1 MKKSLQ
7 MKSYKPLL
15 KRKIR
20 GQLFLPGLLL
30 LLLAKLSG
38 ANAAGVQEMLNQ
50 RISISVSN
58 EKIET
63 VVSRLEQS
71 AKVRF
76 LYSREIIQSKRKVS
90 FTASE
95 QPLSKVLDGILE
107 PLNLKYEVAGDKI
120 ILKRQPA
127 AQEAEVQPAS
137 SVTTNTTAT
146 ADISVSGKI
155 TDDTGSPLPGVS
167 ILIKGTSK
175 GATTNSD
182 GSYNVEV
189 VSGDAVLVISFVGY
203 VSQEIQ
209 VGTRSVID
217 VQLLVDDKALEE
229 VVVVGY
235 GVQKKANLTGA
246 VSTIDS
252 KAIENRPSSNLSTG
266 LQGVTPGLII
276 TRQTGQPGRENIA
289 IQIRGATS
297 ANGNV
302 NPLVLLDG
310 VSVPISTMQTM
321 NPNDV
326 ESISVLKDAAAAAIY
341 GAQAAGGV
349 ILITTK
355 KGKAGKV
362 VFDYTGQQGI
372 DWSTNVP
379 DRMSLLDEALFS
391 NQARI
396 NSGSSPEY
404 TDEEVQRIRDGVPY
418 VINPADTSSYL
429 YYNQRPIA
437 DELLRKTTSMSTH
450 NITARGG
457 TDKLNFL
464 ISGGY
469 YNKQGVFKVGPDSYD
484 RYNAR
489 INLGAELTR
498 HLTLDSR
505 LSYTHEYTNSS
516 YADANGGG
524 LIYQV
529 YRFRTRNPAFTPE
542 GRYNTS
548 NSTYAQLAE
557 GGYNRYK
564 RNFFDGV
571 FTLTAANFVKGLQL
585 RAVAGTQYRRGDRQ
599 RFNRTVPLWSK
610 SKVASYV
617 NQINSYN
624 IDNELTKNLNLQLL
638 ANYDFKI
645 GEKHNIALFAG
656 YQWEEFREDFLFS
669 GATNLVSNDLP
680 TLNLGDDKTKT
691 NSQIIRTNAFQS
703 VFGRFN
709 YNYANK
715 YLFEATVRLDE
726 SSKLAPGLR
735 KKFFPSASVGW
746 NVHQEDWFAN
756 TLPFF
761 SEFKLRGSWGRLG
774 GALGDAIGN
783 YDYLSQLSRANG
795 LVLGDSRTSYIFQG
809 SIPSANLSWETI
821 ETTNGGLDLGL
832 FQNRLQFN
840 GDYYVKFN
848 RNMLTAQQL
857 PATIG
862 IGTPRKNNGE
872 LKSWGWETELR
883 YRDKIGKDFTYSVAI
898 NFSDNNNKLISFSGR
913 NIVGT
918 GTNGL
923 IEGYAMNTVW
933 GYKTSGYFTSP
944 DEVKNWAFQDNRA
957 GVGDVKYNDLD
968 GDKRITV
975 GKGTV
980 ENHGDLVLL
989 GTTAPR
995 YLFGFTLGAG
1005 WKGFDFTAFFQ
1016 GVGKRSYRSTAESIA
1031 PLLVT
1036 WKQAMGIHS
1045 DYWTPENQDALFPR
1059 PYTGATHNYLASDKW
1074 TLDASYIRLKNIQLG
1089 YTIPLRITEK
1099 VKVSRA
1105 RVFFSGQDI
1114 LTLSGMGKFQG
1125 FFDPET
1131 RDGVENDYPFFA
1143 TASFG
1148 LNVSF

>member
-1 MKKSLQ
+1 MKI
-7 MKSYKPLL
+7 YKPALTKNTGSLL
-15 KRKIR
+15 GLQCI
-20 GQLFLPGLLL
+20 LLL
-30 LLLAKLSG
+30 LVANLSWASIG
-38 ANAAGVQEMLNQ
+38 NAQEMLNQ
-50 RISISVSN
+50 RISIAIEN
-58 EKIET
+58 ENIET
-63 VVSRLEQS
+63 VVSKLEQS

-76 LYSREIIQSKRKVS
+76 LYSREIIHSKRKVS
-90 FTASE
+90 FAAQD
-95 QPLSKVLDGILE
+95 QPLSRILDGILK
-107 PLNLKYEVAGDKI
+107 PLNLKYEVSGDQI
-120 ILKRQPA
+120 VLKRQLA
-127 AQEAEVQPAS
+127 EKEAETNAKTSVASPA
-137 SVTTNTTAT
+137 TPTETN
-146 ADISVSGKI
+146 ADIDISGKV
-155 TDDTGSPLPGVS
+155 TDDAGSVLPGVS
-167 ILIKGTSK
+167 ILIKGTAQ
-175 GATTNSD
+175 GATTDSEGNYKLS
-182 GSYNVEV
+182 V
-189 VSGDAVLVISFVGY
+189 VSGDAILVFSFVGY
-203 VSQEIQ
+203 VTQEIP
-209 VGTRSVID
+209 VGTRSSIEVK
-217 VQLLVDDKALEE
+217 LLIDDKALEE

-362 VFDYTGQQGI
+362 TFDYSGQQGI

-404 TDEEVQRIRDGVPY
+404 TDEELQRIRDGVPY
-418 VINPADTSSYL
+418 VVNPADTSSYL
-429 YYNQRPIA
+429 YYNQKPIA
-437 DELLRKTTSMSTH
+437 DELLRKFTSMSTH

-457 TDKLNFL
+457 TEKLNFL

-489 INLGAELTR
+489 INLGAELSK

-505 LSYTHEYTNSS
+505 LSYTHEFTNSS
-516 YADANGGG
+516 YADANGSG

-571 FTLTAANFVKGLQL
+571 FTLTAANFVKGLQI

-610 SKVASYV
+610 SKVAGWV

-624 IDNELTKNLNLQLL
+624 IENELTKNTNLQFLV
-638 ANYDFKI
+638 NYDFKI
-645 GEKHNIALFAG
+645 AEKHNFALFGG
-656 YQWEEFREDFLFS
+656 YQWEEFREDFLVS

-691 NSQIIRTNAFQS
+691 NNQTIRTNAFQS

-709 YNYANK
+709 YNFSNK

-746 NVHQEDWFAN
+746 NMHQEDWFSSAI
-756 TLPFF
+756 PFF

-783 YDYLSQLSRANG
+783 YDYLSQLNRRND

-832 FQNRLQFN
+832 FQNKLQLN
-840 GDYYVKFN
+840 ADYYVKYN

-857 PATIG
+857 PGTIG

-872 LKSWGWETELR
+872 LKSWGWEAELR
-883 YRDKIGKDFTYSVAI
+883 FRDKIGEEFNYSLAV
-898 NFSDNNNKLISFSGR
+898 NFSDNNNKLLSFSGR
-913 NIVGT
+913 NVVSAGY
-918 GTNGL
+918 NNL
-923 IEGYAMNTVW
+923 IENYAMNTLW
-933 GYKTSGYFTSP
+933 GYKTAGYFTTS

-957 GVGDVKYNDLD
+957 GVGDVKYVDLD

-980 ENHGDLVLL
+980 ANHGDLVLL

-995 YLFGFTLGAG
+995 YLFGVTLGAS
-1005 WKGFDFTAFFQ
+1005 WKGFDFTLFLQ
-1016 GVGKRSYRSTAESIA
+1016 GVGKRSYRAQAESIA

-1059 PYTGATHNYLASDKW
+1059 PYTGATHNYLSSDKW
-1074 TLDASYIRLKNIQLG
+1074 TLNAAYIRMKNIQLG

-1099 VKVSRA
+1099 AKISRA

-1114 LTLSGMGKFQG
+1114 LTLSGLGKFQG

-1143 TASFG
+1143 TAAFG
-1148 LNVSF
+1148 LNISF

>member
-15 KRKIR
+15 KRKVC

-30 LLLAKLSG
+30 LLLGNLSW

-76 LYSREIIQSKRKVS
+76 LYSREIIQSKRKVT

-95 QPLSKVLDGILE
+95 QPLSKVLDGILQ

-120 ILKRQPA
+120 ILKRQSA

-137 SVTTNTTAT
+137 SVTTNTKAT

-404 TDEEVQRIRDGVPY
+404 TDEEIQRIRDGVPY

-624 IDNELTKNLNLQLL
+624 IDNELTKNLNLQFL